1 MMEFK
6 IQRRK
11 PRMMKTN
18 REFVNQFLSEMS
30 SIIDRLDRD
39 KIGRMIE
46 AIYDT
51 WKSGNRMYLMG
62 NGGSASTA
70 SHLVNDF
77 GKCTVVPGR
86 NRFKVMGLTDNAA
99 LITALVNDNGFDN
112 LYSEQLLN
120 FIEPGDALVGFS
132 AHGGSGKDK
141 AGLWSQNLLKAFL
154 IAKEHG
160 VKTLGFSGF
169 DGGAMKDLCDL
180 CIVVPFH
187 NTQHVE
193 NFHLALGHL
202 ICNRLIE
209 KISAAEGIELK
220 PVSCTR

>member
-1 MMEFK
+1 
-6 IQRRK
+6 
-11 PRMMKTN
+11 MKTN
-18 REFVNQFLSEMS
+18 RQFIDQFLSEMK
-30 SIIDRLDRD
+30 SIIDMLDRD
-39 KIGRMIE
+39 KVDQIIE
-46 AIYDT
+46 AMYET
-51 WKSGNRMYLMG
+51 WANGNRMYLMG

-77 GKCTVVPGR
+77 GKCTALPGKK
-86 NRFKVMGLTDNAA
+86 RFKVMGLTDNPA

-141 AGLWSQNLLKAFL
+141 AGLWSQNLLKAYM
-154 IAKEHG
+154 IAKDYG
-160 VKTLGFSGF
+160 VKTIGFSGY
-169 DGGAMKDLCDL
+169 DGGVMKDLCDV
-180 CIVVPFH
+180 CVVVPFH

-193 NFHLALGHL
+193 NFHLSLGHL

-209 KISAAEGIELK
+209 KIAATQGVEPQFL
-220 PVSCTR
+220 SCAAK

>member
-1 MMEFK
+1 
-6 IQRRK
+6 
-11 PRMMKTN
+11 MKTN
-18 REFVNQFLSEMS
+18 REFIDQFLSEMRV
-30 SIIDRLDRD
+30 IVDKIDRD
-39 KIGRMIE
+39 KIDQITE
-46 AIYDT
+46 ALYDT
-51 WKSGNRMYLMG
+51 WLRGKRMYLMG

-77 GKCTVVPGR
+77 GKCTVMPGR
-86 NRFKVMGLTDNAA
+86 KRFKVMGLTDNPA

-120 FIEPGDALVGFS
+120 FIEPGDTLVGFS

-141 AGLWSQNLLKAFL
+141 AGLWSQNLLKAYL

-160 VKTLGFSGF
+160 VKTIGFSGY

-180 CIVVPFH
+180 CLVVPIH

-193 NFHLALGHL
+193 NFHLSVGHL

-209 KISAAEGIELK
+209 KIAAAEGVTPEPLAC
-220 PVSCTR
+220 SQ

>member
-1 MMEFK
+1 MLRTNLEF
-6 IQRRK
+6 ID
-11 PRMMKTN
+11 
-18 REFVNQFLSEMS
+18 QFLAEMK
-30 SIIDRLDRD
+30 SIIDKLDRT
-39 KIGRMIE
+39 KIDQIIE
-46 AIYDT
+46 ALFET
-51 WKSGNRMYLMG
+51 WGNGKRMYLMG

-77 GKCTVVPGR
+77 GKCTALPGKK
-86 NRFKVMGLTDNAA
+86 RFKVMGLTDNPA

-141 AGLWSQNLLKAFL
+141 AGLWSQNLLKAYM

-160 VKTLGFSGF
+160 VLTVGFSGY
-169 DGGAMKDLCDL
+169 DGGVMKDLCDI
-180 CIVVPFH
+180 CVVVPFH

-193 NFHLALGHL
+193 NFHLSLGHL

-209 KISAAEGIELK
+209 KIAASEGVVAQPLTCA
-220 PVSCTR
+220 PSS

>member
-1 MMEFK
+1 MSS
-6 IQRRK
+6 
-11 PRMMKTN
+11 N
-18 REFVNQFLSEMS
+18 REFIDQFLSEMKATV
-30 SIIDRLDRD
+30 DRIDRD
-39 KIGRMIE
+39 KVDQIIE

-51 WKSGNRMYLMG
+51 WKNGKRMYLMG

-77 GKCTVVPGR
+77 GKCTALPGKK
-86 NRFKVMGLTDNAA
+86 RFKVIGLTDNPA

-141 AGLWSQNLLKAFL
+141 AGLWSQNLLKAYL
-154 IAKEHG
+154 IAKEYG
-160 VKTLGFSGF
+160 VKTLGFSGY
-169 DGGAMKDLCDL
+169 DGGVMKELCDL
-180 CIVVPFH
+180 CVVVPIH

-193 NFHLALGHL
+193 NFHLSLGHL
-202 ICNRLIE
+202 ICNRLIQ
-209 KISAAEGIELK
+209 KIAATEGVEA
-220 PVSCTR
+220 PAFTCSQ

>member
-1 MMEFK
+1 
-6 IQRRK
+6 
-11 PRMMKTN
+11 MKSN
-18 REFVNQFLSEMS
+18 RQFIDQFLSEMK
-30 SIIDRLDRD
+30 SIIDTLDRD
-39 KIGRMIE
+39 KIDQIIE
-46 AIYDT
+46 AMYET
-51 WKSGNRMYLMG
+51 WANGSRMYLMG

-77 GKCTVVPGR
+77 GKCTALPGKK
-86 NRFKVMGLTDNAA
+86 RFKVMGLTDNPA

-141 AGLWSQNLLKAFL
+141 AGLWSQNLLKAYM
-154 IAKEHG
+154 IAKDYG
-160 VKTLGFSGF
+160 VKTIGFSGY
-169 DGGAMKDLCDL
+169 DGGVMKDLCDV
-180 CIVVPFH
+180 CVVVPFH

-193 NFHLALGHL
+193 NFHLSLGHL

-209 KISAAEGIELK
+209 KIAATEGVEPQFL
-220 PVSCTR
+220 SCAAK

>member
-1 MMEFK
+1 
-6 IQRRK
+6 
-11 PRMMKTN
+11 MKTN
-18 REFVNQFLSEMS
+18 REFIDQFLLEMR
-30 SIIDRLDRD
+30 SIVDKIDRD
-39 KIGRMIE
+39 KIDQMIE

-51 WKSGNRMYLMG
+51 WRCGARLYFMG

-77 GKCTVVPGR
+77 GKCTALPGR
-86 NRFKVMGLTDNAA
+86 KRFKVIGLTDNAA

-120 FIEPGDALVGFS
+120 FIEPGDTLVGFS
-132 AHGGSGKDK
+132 AHGGSGHDK

-160 VKTLGFSGF
+160 VKTLGFSGY

-180 CIVVPFH
+180 CLVVPFH

-193 NFHLALGHL
+193 NFHLSVGHL

-209 KISAAEGIELK
+209 KIGATEGAV
-220 PVSCTR
+220 PQPFVCNQ

>member
-1 MMEFK
+1 
-6 IQRRK
+6 
-11 PRMMKTN
+11 MKTN
-18 REFVNQFLSEMS
+18 REFIDQFLSEMK
-30 SIIDRLDRD
+30 SIIDRIDRN
-39 KIGRMIE
+39 KIDQIIE
-46 AIYDT
+46 TLYET
-51 WKSGNRMYLMG
+51 WKNGACMYLMG

-77 GKCTVVPGR
+77 GKCTVVPGKK
-86 NRFKVMGLTDNAA
+86 RFKVIGLTDNPA

-141 AGLWSQNLLKAFL
+141 AGLWSQNLLKAYM

-160 VKTLGFSGF
+160 VKTIGFSGY
-169 DGGAMKDLCDL
+169 DGGVMKELCDL
-180 CIVVPFH
+180 CVVVPFH

-193 NFHLALGHL
+193 NFHLSIGHL

-209 KISAAEGIELK
+209 QIAASEGVVPQPLA
-220 PVSCTR
+220 CAQ

>member
-1 MMEFK
+1 
-6 IQRRK
+6 
-11 PRMMKTN
+11 MMKTN
-18 REFVNQFLSEMS
+18 REFIDQFLSEMK
-30 SIIDRLDRD
+30 SIVDRIDRE
-39 KIGRMIE
+39 KIDQIIE
-46 AIYDT
+46 AIYET
-51 WKSGNRMYLMG
+51 WQRGARMYLMG

-77 GKCTVVPGR
+77 GKCTVMPNR
-86 NRFKVMGLTDNAA
+86 KRFKVVGLTDNPA

-120 FIEPGDALVGFS
+120 FIEPGDTLVGFS

-160 VKTLGFSGF
+160 VKTIGFSGY
-169 DGGAMKDLCDL
+169 DGGAMKDLCDVCL
-180 CIVVPFH
+180 VVPFH

-193 NFHLALGHL
+193 NFHLSVGHL

-209 KISAAEGIELK
+209 KIAATEGVAPQSL
-220 PVSCTR
+220 VCSQ

>member
-1 MMEFK
+1 
-6 IQRRK
+6 
-11 PRMMKTN
+11 MKTN
-18 REFVNQFLSEMS
+18 REFIDQFLSETR
-30 SIIDRLDRD
+30 SIVDKIDRD
-39 KIGRMIE
+39 KIDQITE
-46 AIYDT
+46 ALYDT
-51 WKSGNRMYLMG
+51 WLRGARMYLMG

-77 GKCTVVPGR
+77 GKCTVLPGR
-86 NRFKVMGLTDNAA
+86 KRFKVIGLTDNPA

-120 FIEPGDALVGFS
+120 FIEPGDTLVGFS

-141 AGLWSQNLLKAFL
+141 AGLWSQNLLKAYG

-160 VKTLGFSGF
+160 VKTIGFSGY
-169 DGGAMKDLCDL
+169 DGGAMKEICDL
-180 CIVVPFH
+180 CLVVPVH

-193 NFHLALGHL
+193 NFHLSVGHL

-209 KISAAEGIELK
+209 KIAATEGVTPEPLTC
-220 PVSCTR
+220 SR

>member
-1 MMEFK
+1 
-6 IQRRK
+6 
-11 PRMMKTN
+11 MKTN
-18 REFVNQFLSEMS
+18 RQFIDQFLSEMK
-30 SIIDRLDRD
+30 SIVDTLDRD
-39 KIGRMIE
+39 KIDQIIE
-46 AIYDT
+46 AMYEI
-51 WKSGNRMYLMG
+51 WKNGKRMFLMG

-77 GKCTVVPGR
+77 GKCTALPGKK
-86 NRFKVMGLTDNAA
+86 RFKVMGLTDNTA

-141 AGLWSQNLLKAFL
+141 AGMWSQNLLKAYM
-154 IAKEHG
+154 IAKEYG
-160 VKTLGFSGF
+160 VKTIGFSGY
-169 DGGAMKDLCDL
+169 DGGVMKDLCDL

-193 NFHLALGHL
+193 NFHLSLGHL
-202 ICNRLIE
+202 MCNRLIE
-209 KISAAEGIELK
+209 KIAAAEGVEVQ
-220 PVSCTR
+220 PFACAGSR

>member
-1 MMEFK
+1 
-6 IQRRK
+6 
-11 PRMMKTN
+11 MKTN
-18 REFVNQFLSEMS
+18 REFIDQFLSEMK
-30 SIIDRLDRD
+30 SIADRLDRD
-39 KIGRMIE
+39 KIDQIIE
-46 AIYDT
+46 ALYET
-51 WKSGNRMYLMG
+51 WANGSRMYLMG

-77 GKCTVVPGR
+77 GKCTALPGKK
-86 NRFKVMGLTDNAA
+86 RFKVIGLTDNPS

-141 AGLWSQNLLKAFL
+141 AGLWSQNLLKAYM
-154 IAKEHG
+154 IAKDYG
-160 VKTLGFSGF
+160 VKTIGFSGY
-169 DGGAMKDLCDL
+169 DGGVMKDLCDL
-180 CIVVPFH
+180 CVVVPFH

-193 NFHLALGHL
+193 NFHLSLGHL

-209 KISAAEGIELK
+209 KIAASEGIALQ
-220 PVSCTR
+220 PLTCNP

>member
-1 MMEFK
+1 
-6 IQRRK
+6 
-11 PRMMKTN
+11 MKTN
-18 REFVNQFLSEMS
+18 RQFINQFLSEMKG
-30 SIIDRLDRD
+30 IVDELDRD
-39 KIGRMIE
+39 KIDQIIE
-46 AIYDT
+46 AIYET
-51 WKSGNRMYLMG
+51 WNRGGRMYLMG

-70 SHLVNDF
+70 SHMVNDF
-77 GKCTVVPGR
+77 GKCTAFPGKK
-86 NRFKVMGLTDNAA
+86 RFKVIGLTDNPA

-120 FIEPGDALVGFS
+120 FIESGDTLVGFS

-141 AGLWSQNLLKAFL
+141 AGLWSQNLLKAYM

-160 VKTLGFSGF
+160 VKTIGFSGY
-169 DGGAMKDLCDL
+169 DGGVMKDLCDF

-193 NFHLALGHL
+193 NFHLSLGHL

-209 KISAAEGIELK
+209 KIAASEGVVAEPL
-220 PVSCTR
+220 SCTP